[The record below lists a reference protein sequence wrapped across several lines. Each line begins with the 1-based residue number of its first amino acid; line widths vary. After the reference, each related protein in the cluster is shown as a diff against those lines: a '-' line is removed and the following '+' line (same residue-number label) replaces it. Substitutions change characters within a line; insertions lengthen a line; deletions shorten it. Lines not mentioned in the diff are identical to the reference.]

1 MKFGIVVAK
10 ENSQAERLA
19 DKITNYL
26 KSKGHDVSDK
36 GLTKSDLIL
45 TLGGDGTLLHAA
57 CENVGLE
64 VPFVGINVGTLGFL
78 TAAEIDDWQEAID
91 KLISGKY
98 VVSERMTLETVLEQ
112 GTRHQALGTRYRALN
127 EVVVKGM
134 YRVIKLEINV
144 NGQKFLEV
152 VGDGVIV
159 ATQTGSTAYSLSSG
173 GAIVDPAVDCFLITP
188 INPIGLPIPS
198 VALSPESEI
207 EVKVHKGDDVS
218 LIIDGQE
225 HTKIVMGQS
234 VKVEKG
240 KYRVKFGYFD
250 QRHFLKALNAKFGLS
265 GRIAS

>member
-98 VVSERMTLETVLEQ
+98 VVSERMTMEASIEPETRNLPRRQAGQKLETK
-112 GTRHQALGTRYRALN
+112 YRALN

-144 NGQKFLEV
+144 NGQKFLEI

-159 ATQTGSTAYSLSSG
+159 
-173 GAIVDPAVDCFLITP
+173 
-188 INPIGLPIPS
+188 
-198 VALSPESEI
+198 
-207 EVKVHKGDDVS
+207 
-218 LIIDGQE
+218 
-225 HTKIVMGQS
+225 
-234 VKVEKG
+234 
-240 KYRVKFGYFD
+240 
-250 QRHFLKALNAKFGLS
+250 
-265 GRIAS
+265 